1 MTQPLP
7 RACVMG
13 HPVAHSRSPMI
24 HGYWLKQLG
33 IAGAYELKD
42 LLPEDFT
49 AFVTHLTANGFVG
62 GNVTV
67 PHKEMAFA
75 LCHRRDAAAEAIG
88 AVNTLW
94 LEDGKLVGGNSDTHG
109 FITHLDMSAPGW
121 EVKGG
126 RAVVLGAGGSAR
138 SAVYAFVTRGL
149 EVALVNRTLARA
161 QELATHFGGKV
172 GGPKVSA
179 HTYADLPGL
188 LPGADVLVNCT
199 SCGMNG
205 KPPLEIDISP
215 LKKSAVVYDV
225 VYVPLETDFL
235 AKAKARG
242 HRTVDGLGML
252 LQQAGFGFRKWFGGN
267 PQVTPELR
275 AIVEADIVAKTPK

>member
-1 MTQPLP
+1 
-7 RACVMG
+7 MG

-24 HGYWLKQLG
+24 HGYWLKNLG
-33 IAGAYELKD
+33 IAGSYELKD
-42 LLPEDFT
+42 LLPEDFS
-49 AFVTHLTANGFVG
+49 AFVTNLTANGFVG

-67 PHKEMAFA
+67 PHKEMAFG

-94 LEDGKLVGGNSDTHG
+94 LEDGKLIGGNSDTHG
-109 FITHLDMSAPGW
+109 FITHLDMNAPGW

-138 SAVYAFVTRGL
+138 SAVYAFVNRGL
-149 EVALVNRTLARA
+149 EVKLVNRTLGRA
-161 QELATHFGGKV
+161 QELAAHFGVKV
-172 GGPKVSA
+172 KA

-188 LPGADVLVNCT
+188 LPEADVLVNCT
-199 SCGMNG
+199 SCGMDG
-205 KPPLEIDISP
+205 KPALEIDITP

-225 VYVPLETDFL
+225 VYVPLETEFL
-235 AKAKARG
+235 AKASARG

-252 LQQAGFGFRKWFGGN
+252 LQQAGFGFRKWFGGD

-275 AIVEADIVAKTPK
+275 AIVEADILAKTAKK